1 MAALGWLI
9 NLDFAA
15 GVSGKDPTKLL
26 GTVNI
31 ESLMT
36 AVPSVK
42 PTLDATPNI
51 EPVLEGEPEPC

>member
-15 GVSGKDPTKLL
+15 GTSGKDPTKLI

-31 ESLMT
+31 ESIFGASFVVEPLM
-36 AVPSVK
+36 S
-42 PTLDATPNI
+42 ATPNI

>member
-1 MAALGWLI
+1 MAALGWLT

-15 GVSGKDPTKLL
+15 GAVQKAPTKLL

-31 ESLMT
+31 EQIMAAT
-36 AVPSVK
+36 PFVR
-42 PTLDATPNI
+42 PTMDATPNI